1 MRYSKYVGDICI
13 DLEGEPQEI
22 IQVLKYLDGVEDKGG
37 EIAFKING
45 KEISRGVIYDIRRV
59 DS

>member
-1 MRYSKYVGDICI
+1 MKYSKYVGDICI

-37 EIAFKING
+37 EIAFKVNG
-45 KEISRGVIYDIRRV
+45 KEIGRGVIRAGP
-59 DS
+59 

>member
-1 MRYSKYVGDICI
+1 MKYSKYVGDICI

-45 KEISRGVIYDIRRV
+45 NEIGRAVIHDIRRV
-59 DS
+59 DP